1 MSDSELNTHRDR
13 VVSTVG
19 AGAVARTPRRS
30 EGVVGKMW
38 IRVLGPVRAGSG
50 DAEAELGSPQQRIVF
65 AVLALAAGG
74 RVSSSMLT
82 DVLWDGA
89 PPAAATATIQQYAS
103 RLRRA
108 LRQQHPGPEPDTIIR
123 RASGGYQLTTAGV
136 DVDVLNWRALV
147 AQARA
152 AAVAGDNPSAV
163 GAYARALELWSGPVA
178 ADLPDEARKHPVF
191 AGLDREHAVVL
202 CEAAEAGLQAT
213 LIGDLATVVRRGA
226 AWHRFDEGVQACLIR
241 VLAAEDN
248 LAEATRHYRQVQQD
262 LAQERGIEPG
272 PLLQEAYGLVLAR
285 VSAPA
290 AAEPAEDAG
299 SGPEPVRPRLLP
311 AAPGAFSGR
320 ETELSWLD
328 EFTGGAP
335 PLVLVT
341 GLGGAGKT
349 SLVLHW
355 AHRQAAAYP
364 DGQLYVDLRG
374 FAPQNAPMKPADALH
389 SFLEALGVP
398 RKNQPSALAGLA
410 GLYRRK
416 LEKRKVLVVLD
427 NARDEE
433 QLRPLLPT
441 GNRCT
446 VMVTSRSHL
455 GALVVENGAR
465 SLGLGVFSDE
475 DAHRFLRSRLGDER
489 VNAELPAAAE
499 MIEVCRG
506 LPLALAICAAWAQ
519 RSPAFTLSAVAA
531 ELRRRDGLDAFTGV
545 TNSRDVRAVFSWS
558 YQRLTTEAARLFRRL
573 GATPGP
579 DVATATAASIGGRAR
594 PNTLELLT
602 ELVDAQL
609 LTEVAPGRYGMH
621 DLIRAY
627 AAELV
632 TTREN
637 EATVRRSIDH
647 YMHSAMAASA
657 LIDPE
662 RKAVAVE
669 PPVAGVTPW
678 SPADRGQA
686 MTWFGDELTN
696 LRAAFDAAETHGLDE
711 YLWRLAFALNATK
724 EQLGLFDEMLMI
736 SRRAL
741 VAAERRDATWWRSF
755 LHIVQGSCYH
765 QYGVREKAHWHT
777 EMATKFA
784 REANDPLRT
793 ALCLLGVSVTLT
805 DGDAWPADDQI
816 EHAAE
821 LAHEARTM
829 CERVIE
835 TVGNDPQRTA
845 DARMARLLISDT
857 YHFSAYRAFHHTG
870 DAAAA
875 RAEID
880 KGIEIC
886 GAESFHAPW
895 LLETLGRIYSHAGD
909 DVTAIKAYEQA
920 AAVLPDGTWVIV
932 TLLVPLAGC
941 HARLGNQQAVDEIR
955 TRARRYLE
963 GIYHTAADRLRARLD
978 ELEPAR

>member
-1 MSDSELNTHRDR
+1 
-13 VVSTVG
+13 
-19 AGAVARTPRRS
+19 
-30 EGVVGKMW
+30 MW

-50 DAEAELGSPQQRIVF
+50 DTEAELGSPQQRVVF
-65 AVLALAAGG
+65 AVLAMAAGG

-82 DVLWDGA
+82 QVLWDGA
-89 PPAAATATIQQYAS
+89 PPASATATLQQYAS

-108 LRQQHPGPEPDTIIR
+108 LRRQGPGSEPATIIR
-123 RASGGYQLTTAGV
+123 RASGGYQLSTAGV

-147 AQARA
+147 AEARA
-152 AAVAGDNPSAV
+152 AVARGDNTNAV
-163 GAYARALELWSGPVA
+163 SAYARALALWSGPVA
-178 ADLPDEARKHPVF
+178 ADLPAEVRKHPVF

-202 CEAAEAGLQAT
+202 CEAAEAGLQAA
-213 LIGDLATVVRRGA
+213 LIGDLATVIRQGA

-241 VLAAEDN
+241 VMAAEDS
-248 LAEATRHYRQVQQD
+248 LAESTRHYRQVQQD

-272 PLLQEAYGLVLAR
+272 PLLQEAHRLVLAR
-285 VSAPA
+285 ASAAAPPA
-290 AAEPAEDAG
+290 APTSEDAVARIADAG
-299 SGPEPVRPRLLP
+299 PGPESARPQLLP
-311 AAPGAFSGR
+311 TAPGAFSGR
-320 ETELSWLD
+320 ETELNRLD
-328 EFTGGAP
+328 ELTGGAL
-335 PLVLVT
+335 PLVVVT

-355 AHRQAAAYP
+355 AHRQSAAYP

-374 FAPQNAPMKPADALH
+374 FAPQNAPMRPADALH

-398 RKNQPSALAGLA
+398 RKNQPSALAGLV
-410 GLYRRK
+410 GLYRRI
-416 LEKRKVLVVLD
+416 LDKRKVLVVLD

-433 QLRPLLPT
+433 QIRPLLPT

-455 GALVVENGAR
+455 GGLVVENGAR
-465 SLGLGVFSDE
+465 PLGLGVFSDQ
-475 DAHRFLRSRLGDER
+475 DAHRFLRSRLGGER
-489 VNAELPAAAE
+489 VAAELPAAAE

-519 RSPAFTLSAVAA
+519 RSPGFTLGAIAT

-558 YQRLTTEAARLFRRL
+558 YQRLTTEAAHLFRRL
-573 GATPGP
+573 GANPGP
-579 DVATATAASIGGRAR
+579 DVATATAASIAGRTRAD
-594 PNTLELLT
+594 TLELLT

-609 LTEVAPGRYGMH
+609 LTEIAPGRYGMH

-627 AAELV
+627 AGELV
-632 TTREN
+632 KTQEH

-678 SPADRGQA
+678 SPADRDQA

-696 LRAAFDAAETHGLDE
+696 LQAAFDAAEIHGLDE
-711 YLWRLAFALNATK
+711 YLWRLAFALNVTK
-724 EQLGLFDEMLMI
+724 EQLGLFDEMLTI
-736 SRRAL
+736 SRRAMA
-741 VAAERRDATWWRSF
+741 AAERRNATWWRSF
-755 LHIVQGSCYH
+755 LHIVQSSCYH
-765 QYGVREKAHWHT
+765 QYGVRENAQWHAK
-777 EMATKFA
+777 MATEFA

-793 ALCLLGVSVTLT
+793 ALCLLGTSVTLT
-805 DGDAWPADDQI
+805 DGDGWPSDDQI

-829 CERVIE
+829 CEQVIE
-835 TVGNDPQRTA
+835 AVGNDPQHNA

-857 YHFSAYRAFHHTG
+857 YHFSAYQAFHHTG
-870 DAAAA
+870 DPSAA

-880 KGIEIC
+880 KAIEIC
-886 GAESFHAPW
+886 GAASFHAPW

-909 DVTAIKAYEQA
+909 DVTAIKAYEQGA
-920 AAVLPDGTWVIV
+920 ATLPDGTWMIV
-932 TLLVPLAGC
+932 SLLVPVAEC
-941 HARLGNQQAVDEIR
+941 HARLGNRQAVDEIR
-955 TRARRYLE
+955 TRARRYLA
-963 GIYHTAADRLRARLD
+963 GIYHTTADRLRSRLD
-978 ELEPAR
+978 DLG